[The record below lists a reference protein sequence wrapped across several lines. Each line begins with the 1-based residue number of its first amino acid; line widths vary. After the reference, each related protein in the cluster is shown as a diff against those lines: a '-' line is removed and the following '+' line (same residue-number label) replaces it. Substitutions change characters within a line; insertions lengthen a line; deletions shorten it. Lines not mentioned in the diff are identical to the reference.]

1 MGERLAN
8 CVRIEESHRALKG
21 LKGQIKKWADR
32 RHSLDVLDQYDA
44 HVSVLESVLL
54 PVLDALAAAL
64 DRIDSGRPVGEVY
77 AQCRRTDDGVAFVG
91 RIWEWFRAKFDQRDD
106 PVIRRLL
113 AAADEVVWSCY
124 AEVFDNAAAVSGREV
139 PRGLVPLPYIEFRFA
154 PTATPRRL
162 VPPDLRPRSGDEIM
176 RVFLE
181 RLPLPLVGLP
191 LAWLEA
197 PWWLLLLGHEV
208 GHQIQFELMP
218 EFSLVTE
225 FGELVSRAAAAG
237 GELDASR
244 WRAWSQEIFADLCLL
259 CTGGPWGIWSVA
271 GQDLADERTMLADRG
286 PFPPPVVRLALLAA
300 AAATLG
306 VDGHAGMRGIDLN
319 GLVADAEGTVK
330 SDLALAPQIAIAA
343 LGHRL
348 GGLGSFAELF
358 AFDPDDF
365 RPGGSV
371 ARWAR
376 ALRTPGSSVHESPVR
391 SGRLIACGAV
401 AAWSEVAVIA
411 DAAERKKARKM
422 LQKAVLRELTHGRQ
436 EATEGATRAAE
447 PSAVPGPGDLA
458 ELRQLILAEFAQL
471 GGEVVQ
477 LKGSVGRIEAGVSEI
492 TKVTAMVQDQL
503 RRWTV
508 SQETI
513 SGTPRLFTLTPVS
526 KRGLD
531 KAAVWQ
537 DTYQLTLW
545 CEHDDSRTSGRPRGI
560 SSVGP
565 RTGWSPLRR
574 TPWACSISCGW
585 PSRSPCRSPPWP
597 TSPASRTTW
606 MRWVN
611 CLTNFQSNCLASLL
625 PRARPRNPFGQMA
638 RNCALCGPCSLSLIP
653 SGSSTGCILSR
664 FHPAIFGG
672 FARSTTRPITLGSA
686 QTPGS
691 AGRTATG
698 RRSQS
703 VLQVV

>member
-545 CEHDDSRTSGRPRGI
+545 CEHDDQPHLWPPARYQFSRPKDWMVTVAPYALGVLYI
-560 SSVGP
+560 
-565 RTGWSPLRR
+565 LRLAVKV
-574 TPWACSISCGW
+574 TVPITAL
-585 PSRSPCRSPPWP
+585 
-597 TSPASRTTW
+597 AD
-606 MRWVN
+606 
-611 CLTNFQSNCLASLL
+611 LASIKDDLDAMGKLL
-625 PRARPRNPFGQMA
+625 DQFPKQLPGITAAPGQAAQSIRADGPELR
-638 RNCALCGPCSLSLIP
+638 ALRALLTELDPKRKFNGMHPVAIP
-653 SGSSTGCILSR
+653 SGDIRWVCQVHYAAYNPGVSTN
-664 FHPAIFGG
+664 
-672 FARSTTRPITLGSA
+672 TR
-686 QTPGS
+686 
-691 AGRTATG
+691 
-698 RRSQS
+698 
-703 VLQVV
+703 